1 MYDDSLLARDR
12 RSRLSQTDTW
22 VPRRDEVKKLVAI
35 LAHERLDVVT
45 RYVVPLDTVVVKV
58 VQDGQT
64 RLVVTLCSFA
74 VVWLWLTVSSSVAPV
89 SGVTL
94 ACRTDLGARS
104 GPEPSVNILGLKI
117 CSVAAVE
124 VALTARCPNVS
135 HVSSR

>member
-45 RYVVPLDTVVVKV
+45 RHVVPLDTVVVKV

-64 RLVVTLCSFA
+64 RLVVTL
-74 VVWLWLTVSSSVAPV
+74 
-89 SGVTL
+89 
-94 ACRTDLGARS
+94 
-104 GPEPSVNILGLKI
+104 
-117 CSVAAVE
+117 
-124 VALTARCPNVS
+124 
-135 HVSSR
+135 